1 MCWVPVFVWCVT
13 LGSVPGNRAEP
24 PPLGVLTQNQSR
36 RLSGLSTAEAS
47 FLFLSSMCVF
57 CSFLPSCFLSGLLA
71 GLHSSPPR
79 AAPLPHAAVSTHV
92 PQSLPGNCQVVRVPH
107 APRGILLSTRS
118 DALSAAREFSVFYS
132 LSLCCPGLSLKALAL
147 WGLQEINIGFHF
159 GISPHSPLGIATGS
173 ALPCVLT
180 GEAVMACIQ
189 SRNSLSET
197 WCLRWCS
204 FPRVNW
210 GTQKCSVKLLYLPGA
225 AANRKLSR
233 LYLLVCLERER
244 EGGRV

>member
-118 DALSAAREFSVFYS
+118 DALCAAREFGVFYS

-147 WGLQEINIGFHF
+147 WGLQEINISFHF

-189 SRNSLSET
+189 SRGIPLAKLGAYVGAHFQGLIGELKSVQLSCYTFQVLQLTESPQGFI
-197 WCLRWCS
+197 CL
-204 FPRVNW
+204 FV
-210 GTQKCSVKLLYLPGA
+210 
-225 AANRKLSR
+225 
-233 LYLLVCLERER
+233 
-244 EGGRV
+244 